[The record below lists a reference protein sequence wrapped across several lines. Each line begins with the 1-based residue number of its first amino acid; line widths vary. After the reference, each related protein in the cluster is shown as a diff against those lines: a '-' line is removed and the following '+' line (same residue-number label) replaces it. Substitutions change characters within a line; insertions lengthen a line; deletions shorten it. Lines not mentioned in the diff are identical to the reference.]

1 MKQDLNNKN
10 IDKNFKLM
18 VLSAIVLVVL
28 FSYTIY
34 KSSTNIQGVR

>member
-18 VLSAIVLVVL
+18 VLFIQSIKVVQI
-28 FSYTIY
+28 F
-34 KSSTNIQGVR
+34 RE

>member
-34 KSSTNIQGVR
+34 KK